1 MRIDVKGLT
10 KSFGSRH
17 LFSNLNCSFKPGQV
31 NVILGESGSGK
42 TTLLNILALFE
53 QPDAGKVLYDG
64 REVTNLKKSELR
76 KLIRITVGYIYQD
89 IRLFENLSVYENL
102 FLAMKFTELERS
114 QRRKTADELL
124 EKVGLKDYGN
134 KTAGTLSGGEKQR
147 VAIARALA
155 GGKKLLFADEPTG
168 ALDEENAM
176 RITELLNDVAQKNG
190 CTIIMV
196 THSLTVAGRF
206 SSRFRMTGGQ
216 LMEDALAKN
225 TLVKNTLA
233 KNGVMKDGVEIEG

>member
-1 MRIDVKGLT
+1 M
-10 KSFGSRH
+10 
-17 LFSNLNCSFKPGQV
+17 
-31 NVILGESGSGK
+31 
-42 TTLLNILALFE
+42 
-53 QPDAGKVLYDG
+53 
-64 REVTNLKKSELR
+64 
-76 KLIRITVGYIYQD
+76 
-89 IRLFENLSVYENL
+89 
-102 FLAMKFTELERS
+102 
-114 QRRKTADELL
+114 
-124 EKVGLKDYGN
+124 
-134 KTAGTLSGGEKQR
+134 
-147 VAIARALA
+147 
-155 GGKKLLFADEPTG
+155 
-168 ALDEENAM
+168 DEENAM

>member
-1 MRIDVKGLT
+1 M
-10 KSFGSRH
+10 
-17 LFSNLNCSFKPGQV
+17 
-31 NVILGESGSGK
+31 ILGESGSGK

-76 KLIRITVGYIYQD
+76 KLIRSTVGYIYQD

-155 GGKKLLFADEPTG
+155 GGKNCFLRMNRRARWTKKTPC
-168 ALDEENAM
+168 AL
-176 RITELLNDVAQKNG
+176 Q
-190 CTIIMV
+190 
-196 THSLTVAGRF
+196 SF
-206 SSRFRMTGGQ
+206 
-216 LMEDALAKN
+216 
-225 TLVKNTLA
+225 
-233 KNGVMKDGVEIEG
+233 

>member
-1 MRIDVKGLT
+1 M
-10 KSFGSRH
+10 
-17 LFSNLNCSFKPGQV
+17 
-31 NVILGESGSGK
+31 ILGESGSGK

-76 KLIRITVGYIYQD
+76 KLIRSTVGYIYQD